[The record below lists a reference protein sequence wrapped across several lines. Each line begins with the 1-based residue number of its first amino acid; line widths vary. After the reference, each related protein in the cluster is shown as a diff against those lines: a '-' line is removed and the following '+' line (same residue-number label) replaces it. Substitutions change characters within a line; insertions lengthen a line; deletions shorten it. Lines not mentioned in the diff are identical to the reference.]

1 MFYFAV
7 VDCQTNNYFQKL
19 RRNKELELMIRKL
32 ISLLIAVLCVQFL
45 HAQYGSFDSSKTV
58 PPFKIF
64 DNLYYVG
71 NDGVSAY
78 LLVTEKGIVLID
90 ALYGKHTGNI
100 PGAMKQLGFDVKNIR
115 YILCTH
121 GHFDHC
127 EGAEEI
133 QKLSKARI
141 GMTEPDWQMA
151 EGSVKADYTSVHPNM
166 KRDWVIRDGDSL
178 VLGKTTLHFF
188 ETPGHTPGVLS
199 IAFPV
204 HDDSKT
210 YNAFMFGGV
219 GLNFEGVPR
228 TEMYLKSVDRIM
240 AMKGIDVN
248 ISNHPGSGK
257 IFEHAKLLSQRKPSG
272 LHPFVAPEQFQS
284 WLVELK
290 KAALKKLDDEKKKM
304 GK

>member
-1 MFYFAV
+1 
-7 VDCQTNNYFQKL
+7 
-19 RRNKELELMIRKL
+19 MIRKVILLVTL
-32 ISLLIAVLCVQFL
+32 IFCLQFS
-45 HAQYGSFDSSKTV
+45 HAQYGSWDSSRTV

-78 LLVTEKGIVLID
+78 LLVTDKGIVLID
-90 ALYGKHTGNI
+90 ALYGKYASDI
-100 PGAMKQLGFDVKNIR
+100 PAAMKQLGFDVKNIK

-133 QKLSKARI
+133 QKLSHARI

-166 KRDWVIRDGDSL
+166 KRDWVIHDGDSL

-204 HDDSKT
+204 YDGGKV
-210 YNAFMFGGV
+210 YKAFMFGGI

-228 TEMYLKSVDRIM
+228 TEMYLKSVARIM

-248 ISNHPGSGK
+248 ISNHPGPGK
-257 IFEHAKLLSQRKPSG
+257 IFERAKLLAQRQPTA
-272 LHPFVAPEQFQS
+272 LHPFVAPEQFQT

-290 KAALKKLDDEKKKM
+290 KAALKKLEDEKRKPVR
-304 GK
+304 

>member
-1 MFYFAV
+1 MK
-7 VDCQTNNYFQKL
+7 KL
-19 RRNKELELMIRKL
+19 FSIT
-32 ISLLIAVLCVQFL
+32 IAICCMQFSY
-45 HAQYGSFDSSKTV
+45 AQYGSFDFSRTV

-71 NDGVSAY
+71 NDAVSAY
-78 LLVTEKGIVLID
+78 LLVTDKGIVLID
-90 ALYGKHTGNI
+90 ALYAKYTSNI
-100 PGAMKQLGFDVKNIR
+100 PDAIKQLGFDVKDIK

-133 QKLSKARI
+133 QKLCNARI

-166 KRDWVIRDGDSL
+166 KRDWVIHDGDSL
-178 VLGKTTLHFF
+178 VLGNTTLHFF

-199 IAFPV
+199 IDFPV
-204 HDDSKT
+204 RDGSTVYK
-210 YNAFMFGGV
+210 AFMLGGV

-228 TEMYLKSVDRIM
+228 TEVYLKSVDRVM
-240 AMKGIDVN
+240 AMKGLEVN
-248 ISNHPGSGK
+248 ISNHPDPGK
-257 IFEHAKLLSQRKPSG
+257 IFQRAKLLSQRKPG
-272 LHPFVAPEQFQS
+272 ELHPFVAPEQFQA

-290 KAALKKLDDEKKKM
+290 KAALKKLDEEKKK
-304 GK
+304 GAQ

>member
-1 MFYFAV
+1 
-7 VDCQTNNYFQKL
+7 
-19 RRNKELELMIRKL
+19 MIKK
-32 ISLLIAVLCVQFL
+32 IILIAITICCVRFSY
-45 HAQYGSFDSSKTV
+45 AQYGSFDFAKTV

-71 NDGVSAY
+71 NDAVSAY
-78 LLVTEKGIVLID
+78 LVVTDKGLILID
-90 ALYGKHTGNI
+90 ALYANFTNDI
-100 PGAMKQLGFDVKNIR
+100 PPAVKQLGFDVKDIK

-127 EGAEEI
+127 EGAEII

-151 EGSVKADYTSVHPNM
+151 EGSVKAEYTSVHPNM
-166 KRDWVIRDGDSL
+166 KRDWVIHDGDSL

-204 HDDSKT
+204 RDGNKV
-210 YNAFMFGGV
+210 YNAFMLGGV

-228 TEMYLKSVDRIM
+228 TEMYLKSIDRIM

-248 ISNHPGSGK
+248 ISNHPAPGK
-257 IFEHAKLLSQRKPSG
+257 IFEHAKLLAQRKPG
-272 LHPFVAPEQFQS
+272 ELHPFVAPEQFQT
-284 WLVELK
+284 WMVELK
-290 KAALKKLDDEKKKM
+290 GAALKKLDDEKKKL

>member
-1 MFYFAV
+1 M
-7 VDCQTNNYFQKL
+7 K
-19 RRNKELELMIRKL
+19 RKI
-32 ISLLIAVLCVQFL
+32 ISLSIALFCMQFL
-45 HAQYGSFDSSKTV
+45 HAQYGSWDSSRTV
-58 PPFKIF
+58 LPFKIF

-78 LLVTEKGIVLID
+78 LLVTDKGIVLID
-90 ALYGKHTGNI
+90 ALYGKYTSDI
-100 PGAMKQLGFDVKNIR
+100 SGAMKQLGFDVKNIK

-133 QKLSKARI
+133 QKLSHARI

-151 EGSVKADYTSVHPNM
+151 EGSVRADYTSMHPNM
-166 KRDWVIRDGDSL
+166 KRDWVIHNGDSL

-204 HDDSKT
+204 RDGNKV
-210 YNAFMFGGV
+210 YKAFMFGGV
-219 GLNFEGVPR
+219 GLNFEGVAR

-248 ISNHPGSGK
+248 ISNHPGPGK
-257 IFEHAKLLSQRKPSG
+257 IFERAKLLSQRKSG
-272 LHPFVAPEQFQS
+272 ELHPFVASEQFQT
-284 WLVELK
+284 WLVGLK
-290 KAALKKLDDEKKKM
+290 KDALKKLDEERKKA

>member
-1 MFYFAV
+1 MKKIFSIVITIFS
-7 VDCQTNNYFQKL
+7 
-19 RRNKELELMIRKL
+19 M
-32 ISLLIAVLCVQFL
+32 QFS
-45 HAQYGSFDSSKTV
+45 HAQYGSWDSSGTV

-78 LLVTEKGIVLID
+78 LLVTDKGIVLID
-90 ALYGKHTGNI
+90 ALYGKYTSDI
-100 PGAMKQLGFDVKNIR
+100 PRAVKQLGFDVKNIR

-133 QKLSKARI
+133 KKLSNARI

-151 EGSVKADYTSVHPNM
+151 EGSAKADYTSVHPNM

-178 VLGKTTLHFF
+178 VLGTTTLHFF

-199 IAFPV
+199 MAFPV
-204 HDDSKT
+204 RDGNKT
-210 YNAFMFGGV
+210 YKAFMFGGV

-228 TEMYLKSVDRIM
+228 TEMYLKSVNRILV
-240 AMKGIDVN
+240 MKGIDVN

-257 IFEHAKLLSQRKPSG
+257 IFERAKLLARRKPG
-272 LHPFVAPEQFQS
+272 ELHPFIAPEQFQT
-284 WLVELK
+284 WLAELK
-290 KAALKKLDDEKKKM
+290 KGALKKLDDEKKKA

>member
-1 MFYFAV
+1 M
-7 VDCQTNNYFQKL
+7 
-19 RRNKELELMIRKL
+19 EIMIRK
-32 ISLLIAVLCVQFL
+32 IFSLAITILCIQFS
-45 HAQYGSFDSSKTV
+45 HAQYGSWDSSGTV

-64 DNLYYVG
+64 DDLYYVG
-71 NDGVSAY
+71 NNGVSAY
-78 LLVTEKGIVLID
+78 LLVTDKGIVLID
-90 ALYGKHTGNI
+90 ALYGKYTSDI
-100 PGAMKQLGFDVKNIR
+100 PGAVKQLGFDVKNIK

-133 QKLSKARI
+133 QKLSHARI
-141 GMTEPDWQMA
+141 GMTKPDWQMA

-199 IAFPV
+199 IAFAV
-204 HDDSKT
+204 RDGNKV
-210 YNAFMFGGV
+210 YKAFMFGGV
-219 GLNFEGVPR
+219 GLNFEGVAR
-228 TEMYLKSVDRIM
+228 TEMYLQSVDRIM
-240 AMKGIDVN
+240 AIRGIDVN

-257 IFEHAKLLSQRKPSG
+257 IFERAKLLSQRKPG
-272 LHPFVAPEQFQS
+272 ELHPFVAPEQFQA

-290 KAALKKLDDEKKKM
+290 KAAVKKLQDEKKKA